1 MNKRAGRAKQTNRES
16 RKKARIQ
23 VWSFWNSQARSES
36 GMNHQSSPQGNDK
49 KTQIAFLHLV
59 RPPDSK
65 HMATNNPYQT
75 LVDGVAQLLTEGE
88 AISLPRLSQARPPP
102 IAADRPKALIFA
114 PHPDDE
120 VIIGGLPLRL
130 LRELKMNVVNVAV
143 TLGSRVDR
151 QTERWQELKNC
162 CDYIGFGLLSTGERG
177 LEGIN
182 PAARKKDARRWG
194 SSVEVIVRIL
204 TEHQPSIVF
213 FPHDDDWNQTHLGV
227 HHLLVEALGASGL
240 TCLTVETEFWGAMD
254 TPNLM
259 VESAAADVADLVAAL
274 SLHVGEV
281 ARNPYHLR
289 LPAWMIDNVRRG
301 AELVGGQ
308 GGAAPEF
315 AFATLYR
322 VRQWKNGAI
331 QELYSGGAQ
340 IGARDFPGSVFP
352 WLKA

>member
-1 MNKRAGRAKQTNRES
+1 MTADNPYRTFVDDFRRLLTDTKPLDVGT
-16 RKKARIQ
+16 
-23 VWSFWNSQARSES
+23 
-36 GMNHQSSPQGNDK
+36 
-49 KTQIAFLHLV
+49 LV
-59 RPPDSK
+59 PPTRPPV
-65 HMATNNPYQT
+65 P
-75 LVDGVAQLLTEGE
+75 
-88 AISLPRLSQARPPP
+88 
-102 IAADRPKALIFA
+102 AAAPKVLIFA

-240 TCLTVETEFWGAMD
+240 ACLTVETEFWGAMD

-281 ARNPYHLR
+281 TRNPYHLR

-308 GGAAPEF
+308 GGAAPKF

-322 VRQWKNGAI
+322 LRRWK
-331 QELYSGGAQ
+331 SGEFQLLFDGGRVLTSQ
-340 IGARDFPGSVFP
+340 DDLSKLFQPKG
-352 WLKA
+352 